1 MRKVITENDVMEV
14 LESIKNQ
21 VTAHDGFIEL
31 GEIKDNKVEIHC
43 GGECSPCD
51 NKCIE
56 DALKDKIPDI
66 EVIFR

>member
-31 GEIKDNKVEIHC
+31 GEIKNNIVSIHC
-43 GGECSPCD
+43 GGECAPCD
-51 NKCIE
+51 IKCIE
-56 DALKDKIPDI
+56 GVLKDKIPDI